1 MTYDSAFDSPSEDER
16 GGNTEQRPQHPAILD
31 AICKIIRDLAAV
43 GIGKNRRNEQ
53 QGFAFRG
60 IDDVYNAVAPL
71 LAKHGVCVVPN
82 VLSRE
87 VTERTTPKGTLLF
100 YTVVKVEYTFWA
112 ADDNSKV
119 VAVVYGEAMDS
130 GDKSTN
136 KAMSAAFKYALFQT
150 FCIPTEAE
158 DPDAHTHEVAA
169 KLTDAE
175 VSAWVDK
182 INATEDRDAKAAEYK
197 KMVAECE
204 SRGDIESYKRI
215 KSLVAGK

>member
-1 MTYDSAFDSPSEDER
+1 MTDER
-16 GGNTEQRPQHPAILD
+16 GGEWPEHPRGQKVID
-31 AICKIIRDLAAV
+31 AICKVIRDLAAV

-71 LAKHGVCVVPN
+71 LAKHGLCVVPN
-82 VLSRE
+82 VLERT
-87 VTERTTPKGTLLF
+87 VTERTNTKGTVLF
-100 YTVVKVEYTFWA
+100 YTVVKVEYTFHA
-112 ADDNSKV
+112 ADDTSTV
-119 VAVVYGEAMDS
+119 RAVTFGEAMDS

-158 DPDAHTHEVAA
+158 DPDATTHEVAA
-169 KLTDAE
+169 SLTDAE

-182 INATEDRDAKAAEYK
+182 INAHDDRDAKTAEYK
-197 KMVAECE
+197 AMVAECE
-204 SRGDIESYKRI
+204 ARKDPAAFKRI
-215 KSLVAGK
+215 KVMVTEK

>member
-1 MTYDSAFDSPSEDER
+1 MNDDFDR
-16 GGNTEQRPQHPAILD
+16 GGDTEQRRPNPGVID
-31 AICKIIRDLAAV
+31 AICKIIKDLAAV
-43 GIGKNRRNEQ
+43 GIGKNRRSQQ

-71 LAKHGVCVVPN
+71 LAKHGLCVIPN

-87 VTERTTPKGTLLF
+87 VTERTTPKGTVLF
-100 YTVVKVEYTFWA
+100 YTCVRVEYTFYC
-112 ADDNSKV
+112 ADDGSSLK
-119 VAVVYGEAMDS
+119 AVTYGEAMDS

-158 DPDAHTHEVAA
+158 DPDAHTHEVTA
-169 KLTDAE
+169 KLTEAE

-182 INATEDRDAKAAEYK
+182 INAADSKDAKAAAYK
-197 KMVAECE
+197 LAVAECQ
-204 SRGDIESYKRI
+204 SRGDTDAYKQI
-215 KSLVAGK
+215 KAMVTPAKEKE